1 MNKVILVAGSHE
13 CSEKSFKLAEETGKE
28 IAKNN
33 CILICGGLTG
43 IMEAS
48 CKGSHAEKGISVC
61 VIPSNNKSD
70 ANKFCSIVIPSGI
83 GFGRNFILVNS
94 ADAVILIEGQAGT
107 YIEALA
113 SYLQEKPVIAL
124 EGTGGVSDKIKDSFL
139 DDYKKVK
146 ILSAKTPKQAV
157 ELALKKI
164 QEKQKRSQKRIK
176 VACL

>member
-1 MNKVILVAGSHE
+1 MKKVIFVAGSHE
-13 CSEKSFKLAEETGKE
+13 ASEKALKLAEETGKE

-43 IMEAS
+43 VMESS
-48 CKGSHAEKGISVC
+48 CKGSSEEKGCSVC
-61 VIPSNNKSD
+61 VIPSNDKND
-70 ANKFCSIVIPSGI
+70 ANKYCSIVIPSGI

-113 SYLQEKPVIAL
+113 SYLQEKPIISL
-124 EGTGGVSDKIKDSFL
+124 EGSGGVSDKIKNTFL
-139 DDYKKVK
+139 DNYKKVK
-146 ILSAKTPKQAV
+146 ILSASTPKQAV

-164 QEKQKRSQKRIK
+164 EEKEK
-176 VACL
+176 

>member
-1 MNKVILVAGSHE
+1 MKKVILVAGSHE
-13 CSEKSFKLAEETGKE
+13 ASEKALKLAEETGKE
-28 IAKNN
+28 IAKND

-43 IMEAS
+43 VMEAS
-48 CKGSHAEKGISVC
+48 CKGNSEEKGCSVC
-61 VIPSNNKSD
+61 VIPSNDKND
-70 ANKFCSIVIPSGI
+70 ANKYCSIVIPSEI

-94 ADAVILIEGQAGT
+94 ADAIILIEGQAGT

-124 EGTGGVSDKIKDSFL
+124 EGSRGTADKIKNTFL

-157 ELALKKI
+157 ELALKKM
-164 QEKQKRSQKRIK
+164 QEKDE
-176 VACL
+176 

>member
-1 MNKVILVAGSHE
+1 MNKVILVAGSHNA
-13 CSEKSFKLAEETGKE
+13 SIKAMNLAEETGKE

-33 CILICGGLTG
+33 CVLICGGLTG
-43 IMEAS
+43 VMQAS
-48 CKGSHAEKGISVC
+48 CKGIKQEKGISVC

-70 ANKFCSIVIPSGI
+70 ANEFCSIVIPSGI

-113 SYLQEKPVIAL
+113 SYLQKKPIIAL
-124 EGTGGVSDKIKDSFL
+124 TDSGGITDKIKDTFL
-139 DDYKKVK
+139 DDNKTIK
-146 ILSAKTPKQAV
+146 ILSASTPKQAV

-164 QEKQKRSQKRIK
+164 TEKNSK
-176 VACL
+176 